1 MDSLKVTTWQRQP
14 QGPTTR
20 GEKSLLKGDA
30 FAIRQMGGLRGQI
43 ESPNGSP
50 QFEGDALFLIV
61 GGWVEEEIVPRL
73 LPPEEILRQGR
84 AVVRNVRLLA
94 D

>member
-1 MDSLKVTTWQRQP
+1 MDSLEITTWQRQP
-14 QGPTTR
+14 QGPTAR
-20 GEKSLLKGDA
+20 GQKSLLKGDG
-30 FAIRQMGGLRGQI
+30 FAIRQGGGFPRQI
-43 ESPNGSP
+43 DPLNGDP
-50 QFEGDALFLIV
+50 QFEGDALFLKV

-73 LPPEEILRQGR
+73 FPPEEILRQGR